1 MGDRDYWQN
10 YRDKLS
16 CRVSLMRAGLEKKFE
31 GANDPR
37 SSGFG
42 LTHANIY
49 DIQQVRE
56 DERHLAAVER
66 LLAGNGQLE

>member
-16 CRVSLMRAGLEKKFE
+16 SRIKLMRAGLANKFH
-31 GANDPR
+31 GVNDPPA
-37 SSGFG
+37 SSVR
-42 LTHANIY
+42 LTHENIH

-56 DERHLAAVER
+56 DEQHRAAVER
-66 LLAGNGQLE
+66 LLARNGQWE